1 MSMISRGRTL
11 APHVHLPLRQL
22 ALCLDCNECFEL
34 GRATCPACGSGTWTW
49 LWRFLEQASSS
60 RRPRRLDGSRS
71 KANRPDDQPET
82 VRQLIIVARNRWN
95 LYEHLQ
101 RAFAGNET
109 VRVLLDRRVV
119 ERRARYGPD
128 DAERRQGDRRSPRK
142 IDGLLRAIGWAIVP
156 QAVPETHRGS
166 AR

>member
-1 MSMISRGRTL
+1 MISRGRTL

-82 VRQLIIVARNRWN
+82 VRQLIIVARNRED
-95 LYEHLQ
+95 LYEHLK
-101 RAFAGNET
+101 RAFAENET
-109 VRVLLDRRVV
+109 IRVLLDRRVV
-119 ERRARYGPD
+119 DRRARPRPYA
-128 DAERRQGDRRSPRK
+128 AERRKGDRRSPFK
-142 IDGLLRAIGWAIVP
+142 IDGLLRAIGWAVVP
-156 QAVPETHRGS
+156 QTAPGNHRGS
-166 AR
+166 TR